1 MGGLRSGA
9 VAITTL
15 GLWGCV
21 TTSIDVTFA
30 PGSITLPGAGTT
42 YLHAPSEP
50 PIHIGDGKGDSEEIP
65 REFRLA
71 NPPRGYAWRFRLDRV
86 PTSAA
91 MEVVTQGLAAA
102 GDARGCHTYAVLN
115 GTSVAQLTGG
125 AGAGGRTTSVA
136 TFPLDPSTFKV
147 GENVLQ
153 IAGEPCRSAPA
164 GDSLDDSLIRSV
176 LIRVT

>member
-1 MGGLRSGA
+1 MLGFRSAAFGLTA
-9 VAITTL
+9 
-15 GLWGCV
+15 LWLAGCV

-30 PGSITLPGAGTT
+30 PGAIAVKGDGAT
-42 YLHAPSEP
+42 YLHAPSEA

-71 NPPRGYAWRFRLDRV
+71 SPPRGYAWKFRRDRV
-86 PTSAA
+86 PASAE
-91 MEVVTQGLAAA
+91 MEVTMQNLDAA
-102 GDARGCHTYAVLN
+102 GDAAHCNTYAILN
-115 GTSVAQLTGG
+115 GTIVAGLNSG
-125 AGAGGRTTSVA
+125 AGAGPVGRSVA
-136 TFPLDPSTFKV
+136 TFPLKPDAFRV

-164 GDSLDDSLIRSV
+164 GDRLDDSLIRSV